1 MRWPARLRRPLL
13 TALVLA
19 TLATLAFAAFQRRL
33 SGAWPRLDVPDEALE
48 HLAASIEDQRLLA
61 ELDGDNTAT
70 YRQRS
75 QEINTLSGRLQ
86 ILARSRGE
94 LTRSYDLTLLGVFV
108 ITLAGVGALWVLRQG
123 RLEGRLEHLG
133 NALEQLAA
141 GRTDLE
147 LGESGGGTL
156 GQVARMIERTSRVMA
171 SDRRRLRSLRNLSAW
186 QEAARRHAHEMRTPL
201 TAARL
206 ELIRLQELAEQD
218 TGERGTEARRAV
230 SSVLQELNRL
240 VRFTE
245 HFTSFARLPEP
256 QTQRVDLG
264 ALVEEFSTTFAAAWP
279 NLELQFE
286 SQDDL
291 PESGSFTV
299 EADRDMLRQVLVN
312 LCDNSSQSLGQD
324 SGRVQLRLSHGPS
337 DSIYLELG
345 DNGPGVDPAVRE
357 DLFAPYTTTRG
368 IGEGMGLGLAICKK
382 IQLDH
387 GGDLELLDSSATGTT
402 FRLRFPPPPSAS
414 DQAAS

>member
-1 MRWPARLRRPLL
+1 MRRPARLGRPLL
-13 TALVLA
+13 TALLLA

-33 SGAWPRLDVPDEALE
+33 SGAWPRLELPEEALE
-48 HLAASIEDQRLLA
+48 QLATSIEDQRLLA
-61 ELDGDNTAT
+61 ELDPDHTAT

-75 QEINTLSGRLQ
+75 QEINTLRGRLQ

-108 ITLAGVGALWVLRQG
+108 ITLAGVGTLWVLRQG

-133 NALEQLAA
+133 QALEQLAD
-141 GRTDLE
+141 GRTDLD
-147 LGESGGGTL
+147 LGKSGRDTL

-171 SDRRRLRSLRNLSAW
+171 RDRRRLRSLRNLSTW

-201 TAARL
+201 TGARL
-206 ELIRLQELAEQD
+206 ELIRLQALAEQD
-218 TGERGTEARRAV
+218 AGGHGAEARRAV
-230 SSVLQELNRL
+230 SSVLQELDRL

-279 NLELQFE
+279 NLELHFE
-286 SQDDL
+286 SRGDL
-291 PESGSFTV
+291 PESDAFIV

-312 LCDNSSQSLGQD
+312 LCDNSSQALGQD
-324 SGRVQLRLSHGPS
+324 PGRVLLRLSHGPS
-337 DSIYLELG
+337 EGVYLDLS
-345 DNGPGVDPAVRE
+345 DDGPGIDPAVRE

-368 IGEGMGLGLAICKK
+368 IGDGMGLGLAICKK

-387 GGDLELLDSSATGTT
+387 GGDLELLDSSSDGTT
-402 FRLRFPPPPSAS
+402 FRLSFPPPAAN
-414 DQAAS
+414 DQAP